1 MCDHEPVAKPNVRV
15 ALSNWRTYDA
25 PVGTKLRMVFTNNL
39 TKLRTRESC
48 CGNYG
53 QPGC

>member
-1 MCDHEPVAKPNVRV
+1 MR
-15 ALSNWRTYDA
+15 SNWRTYDA
-25 PVGTKLRMVFTNNL
+25 PFTTKLRLVFSNNL
-39 TKLRTRESC
+39 TKVRTRKDC

>member
-1 MCDHEPVAKPNVRV
+1 M
-15 ALSNWRTYDA
+15 LTNWKTYDA
-25 PVGTKLRMVFTNNL
+25 PFATKLRLTFSNNWL
-39 TKLRTRESC
+39 KLRHRQSC